1 MKKFN
6 YIISAF
12 TILAVSCGKS
22 NTDNKAGKSDYTV
35 NDKYE
40 IKDSPSKSF
49 NDRISALV
57 FHYTA
62 LNQENSLEVLIKG
75 NVSAHWLIP
84 ETGNTV
90 YKLVSEDKRSYH
102 AGISSWKR
110 RTDLNDTSVG
120 IEIVNLGYT
129 CINNP
134 KSDQCPKNE
143 KKWYKYTD
151 EQISMIINLG
161 KDIQSRYKI
170 DPLCVVGHS
179 DIAVGRKVDPGPY
192 FPWQQLA
199 NAGVGAWVTE
209 DEIQQQL
216 KLIENSFS
224 DDITTFTLQTRLY
237 EFGYDI
243 RSPKYTDK
251 FIDSELTEKI
261 FPEFSGTNSKIKNW
275 KNIPFDNLNLLNK
288 LNVYS
293 LTNTSEAINIK
304 DIFDINL
311 TTSAI
316 DAFTMHFLPEEYLS
330 NKVIENKKILA
341 TIQALLIKYPNRAKS
356 GCGY

>member
-1 MKKFN
+1 MKKNN

-22 NTDNKAGKSDYTV
+22 NTDDQISKRDYTI
-35 NDKYE
+35 NNKYE
-40 IKDSPSKSF
+40 IKNMPSKGF
-49 NDRISALV
+49 NDRISSLV

-62 LNQENSLEVLIKG
+62 LNQENSLIALSKG
-75 NVSAHWLIP
+75 SVSAHWLIP
-84 ETGNTV
+84 ENGKAV

-120 IEIVNLGYT
+120 VEIVNLGYT

-134 KSDQCPKNE
+134 KSDQCPKSE

-151 EQISMIINLG
+151 DQISMILNLG
-161 KDIQSRYKI
+161 KDIQKRYKI

-179 DIAVGRKVDPGPY
+179 DIALGRKVDPGPY

-199 NAGVGAWVTE
+199 NVGVGAWVTE
-209 DEIQQQL
+209 VEIQQQL
-216 KLIENSFS
+216 QLIQSMTG
-224 DDITTFTLQTRLY
+224 DITTFTLQTRLY

-243 RSPKYTDK
+243 RNSNYTDK
-251 FIDSELTEKI
+251 FINNELTNKI
-261 FPEFSGTNSKIKNW
+261 FPEFLNFNSKIKSW
-275 KNIPFDNLNLLNK
+275 KFIPFNRINLLNK
-288 LNVYS
+288 LNNYS
-293 LTNTSEAINIK
+293 LNNTSDLNNLKEL
-304 DIFDINL
+304 FDSSL
-311 TTSAI
+311 TSSAI
-316 DAFTMHFLPEEYLS
+316 EAFTMRFFPEEYLS
-330 NKVIENKKILA
+330 DKVIENKKILA

>member
-6 YIISAF
+6 YLIPVFSL
-12 TILAVSCGKS
+12 LAISCGKS
-22 NTDNKAGKSDYTV
+22 NNDSDKNKSEYTV
-35 NDKYE
+35 NNKYE
-40 IKDSPSKSF
+40 FKDTPSKGF

-62 LNQENSLEVLIKG
+62 LDQDKSLETLIKG

-84 ETGNTV
+84 ESGNTV

-110 RTDLNDTSVG
+110 RSDLNDTSVG

-151 EQISMIINLG
+151 DQISMILNLA
-161 KDIQSRYKI
+161 KDIQNRYKI

-216 KLIENSFS
+216 KLIQNSIS

-243 RSPKYTDK
+243 RNSNYTDK
-251 FIDSELTEKI
+251 FIDNELTKKI
-261 FPEFSGTNSKIKNW
+261 FPEFSDTDSKIKNW
-275 KNIPFDNLNLLNK
+275 KSIPFDNLVLLNK
-288 LNVYS
+288 LNTYS
-293 LTNTSEAINIK
+293 SKNTTDAINIK

-311 TTSAI
+311 TMSAI
-316 DAFTMHFLPEEYLS
+316 DAFAMHFLPEEFLS
-330 NKVIENKKILA
+330 NEVADNKKLLA